1 MKRAARL
8 QDGTASQILAI
19 KSLYSSS
26 LAFLQEQS
34 IQGWVK
40 QVFGKLDSRLRL
52 FHGGSRTRQ
61 LITSYTPGKTAVRT
75 GNRELW
81 TIIAISSRI
90 CSEHRGPPPAQ
101 DPDGPQ
107 APPTGRMS
115 PTGAVLPAAVR
126 QALAATRCHISAS
139 APLYV
144 RPQRSREYRLRP
156 KAGWSEEA
164 LNG

>member
-107 APPTGRMS
+107 APPDRADVTYRDCTTSGSSPSPCCNAMS
-115 PTGAVLPAAVR
+115 YICISTSICSTAA
-126 QALAATRCHISAS
+126 
-139 APLYV
+139 
-144 RPQRSREYRLRP
+144 
-156 KAGWSEEA
+156 
-164 LNG
+164 